1 MQNRSASSM
10 RLNIHPNFK
19 PCLISGNVY
28 AIQSYVKK
36 NIIREMKYLVTVNG
50 RYGPVSMENKITQIK
65 PLRYD
70 ALVNSQNS
78 MISRNTYFQ
87 KFTMVLIFTIKP
99 LEIYELIL

>member
-10 RLNIHPNFK
+10 RLNINPNFK

-28 AIQSYVKK
+28 AIQSHVKK

-70 ALVNSQNS
+70 ALVNTKQYDKSEYIFS
-78 MISRNTYFQ
+78 KVYDGTYFYN
-87 KFTMVLIFTIKP
+87 KAS
-99 LEIYELIL
+99 

>member
-36 NIIREMKYLVTVNG
+36 NKKREMKYLVTING
-50 RYGPVSMENKITQIK
+50 RYRPVSMKNKITQIK

-70 ALVNSQNS
+70 ALVNTKQYNRS
-78 MISRNTYFQ
+78 
-87 KFTMVLIFTIKP
+87 
-99 LEIYELIL
+99 

>member
-28 AIQSYVKK
+28 AIQSHVKK